1 MEDASKTIDIN
12 KVYLWRRFL
21 ARWIDWYI
29 VKTIYLGLLDPNSWV
44 IEYNNTVAM
53 TMGGLFMW
61 VFLETGLLANWGYTP
76 EKFLWGIKVKLKDED
91 EISYLKALTDLPQL
105 VVPLS
110 KL

>member
-29 VKTIYLGLLDPNSWV
+29 VKTIYVGLLDPNSWV

-53 TMGGLFMW
+53 TMGGAIYVGFFRNWAASEL
-61 VFLETGLLANWGYTP
+61 GLYTR
-76 EKFLWGIKVKLKDED
+76 K
-91 EISYLKALTDLPQL
+91 ISLGNKSKAQR
-105 VVPLS
+105 
-110 KL
+110 